1 MKSFPVTVL
10 LLCTAASLT
19 LGTPAWASRVSG
31 LTKAL
36 KQLPPEE
43 LLEVLKGLGVAIVPD
58 VPAPVP
64 KTGQT
69 DIYTYGDDGYL
80 AKGVPWPTPR
90 FTDNNNGT
98 VTDHLTALIW
108 TKNAN
113 LFQRLDWEDTYSY
126 PAVEACARLNSG
138 EHGLTDGSV
147 EGDWRLPNI
156 RELLSLVDYGRVG
169 PALPE
174 GHPFVNVALDYYWS
188 SSTYEYNGTWAWDV
202 YMGDGVARADPKSLA
217 GPVWCV
223 RGGE

>member
-1 MKSFPVTVL
+1 M
-10 LLCTAASLT
+10 
-19 LGTPAWASRVSG
+19 SG
-31 LTKAL
+31 LAKAL

-64 KTGQT
+64 KTGQSK
-69 DIYTYGDDGYL
+69 IYAIGDDGYL

-108 TKNAN
+108 TRSAN
-113 LFQRLDWEDTYSY
+113 LFQERFIWEDAISY
-126 PAVEACARLNSG
+126 PAIEACATLNSG
-138 EHGLTDGSV
+138 EHGLTDGSM
-147 EGDWRLPNI
+147 EGDWRLPNV
-156 RELLSLVDYGRVG
+156 RELQSLVDYGRVG

-174 GHPFVNVALDYYWS
+174 GHPFIDVESWYYWS
-188 SSTYEYNGTWAWDV
+188 SSTYEPYGTWAWFV
-202 YMGDGVARADPKSLA
+202 YLGDGVAGADRKNLDSY
-217 GPVWCV
+217 VWCV